1 MFLTTVFAL
10 LSLLASTLTVIGII
24 KPSIF
29 IKNKEMKGKRQ
40 KISTYGSV
48 LSFVSLVL
56 CIIFLPED
64 LSESQ
69 NPDNNKQEVSQ
80 SIYSTDPKIKKF
92 KTIDEFLSTFS
103 KHFDIIDKYKVIS
116 PTEIELYIEHT
127 PNDVVYFSQWEI
139 YRYAIFS
146 LVKIF
151 PHVDIDEITVH
162 IKPKFIKDKAGINTP
177 LSLKNKGYA
186 PDLSKY
192 NFTIHAKRKD
202 VLAYLKKN
210 FDIDSFENFVDTSD
224 KTYNKPI
231 KEPLGLRIS
240 SRFVRIVYP
249 RNIDSEQKTKQFIQT
264 FTIGKLPEIDR

>member
-1 MFLTTVFAL
+1 MFLASIFLLLFL
-10 LSLLASTLTVIGII
+10 LSSALTVIGII

-64 LSESQ
+64 SSESQ
-69 NPDNNKQEVSQ
+69 NPDNNKQEVRQ

-92 KTIDEFLSTFS
+92 RTIDEFLSTFS

-127 PNDVVYFSQWEI
+127 PNDVVYFSKWKI
-139 YRYAIFS
+139 YKYAIFS

-162 IKPKFIKDKAGINTP
+162 IKPKLIKDKAGINNS
-177 LSLKNKGYA
+177 LSVRNKK
-186 PDLSKY
+186 DTQDISKY

-202 VLAYLKKN
+202 VLAYITKN
-210 FDIDSFENFVDTSD
+210 FNINSFEEFVDTSD
-224 KTYNKPI
+224 ITYNKPI

-264 FTIGKLPEIDR
+264 FTIGKLPEIKS

>member
-1 MFLTTVFAL
+1 MFLAFIFLL
-10 LSLLASTLTVIGII
+10 LSLLTSILTIISAI

-29 IKNKEMKGKRQ
+29 IKNKEMKGKHK
-40 KISTYGSV
+40 KINTYTSL
-48 LSFVSLVL
+48 LSFVLLVL

-64 LSESQ
+64 SSESQ
-69 NPDNNKQEVSQ
+69 NPDNNKQEVRQ

-92 KTIDEFLSTFS
+92 RTIDEFLSTFS

-127 PNDVVYFSQWEI
+127 PNDVVYFSKWKI
-139 YRYAIFS
+139 YKYAIFS

-162 IKPKFIKDKAGINTP
+162 IKPKLIKDKAGINNS
-177 LSLKNKGYA
+177 LSVRNKK
-186 PDLSKY
+186 DTQDISKY

-202 VLAYLKKN
+202 VLAYITKN
-210 FDIDSFENFVDTSD
+210 FNINSFEEFVDTSD
-224 KTYNKPI
+224 ITYNKPI

-264 FTIGKLPEIDR
+264 FTIGKLPEIKS